1 MAGLQADRDIIAGLA
16 EANHVEYELEK
27 KGISHSTSS
36 HEHELDGI
44 HDGLEFPTDEEKR
57 TLRHVSDAVPWSAYL
72 IAVCELAERFSYY
85 GTTVVFTNFIQQ
97 PLPAGSRTGA
107 DIKQAGALGMG
118 QRASTGIGT
127 FNTFWVYVIPLFG
140 AYIADTRWGR
150 YKTVCVSVAIALFGH
165 VLLVI
170 SAVPGVIEH
179 SHGSLACFLI
189 AIIIMGLGTG
199 GFKANISPLVAEQY
213 KRTKLFI
220 GHTRSGERVIVDP
233 VMTTSKI
240 YMYFYMFIN
249 VGALIGQITMAY
261 SEKYV
266 GFWLAYTLPTIVFC
280 LCPIVLFFGRNM
292 YNTSPP
298 SGSVLSQSLRIWRQ
312 AAKGRW
318 SWNPVTTWKQLNAP
332 GFWEKAMPS
341 HYNDETRPGWM
352 TFDDQW
358 VDEVKRGFKACSVF
372 MWFPIYWLTYN
383 QLNNNLTSQAAT
395 MVTNG
400 IPNDVLSNLDPFA
413 LLIFIPICDMLIYP
427 ALRRAGINFSPL
439 KRITLG
445 FYTGAAAMVWTAV
458 VQHYIYKRNP
468 CGYEV
473 GTCVDGDGNP
483 LTSDLNVWI
492 QTGSYV
498 LIAFSEIFASITGLE
513 YAFTKAPKNM
523 RSLVMSVFLFMSAI
537 SAAIGEAFV
546 PLSTDPLLVWN
557 YGVMAVLAFA
567 AGTIFWFQYRHLDA
581 QEEELNNL
589 DEGHYDDQKHGQ
601 KH

>member
-1 MAGLQADRDIIAGLA
+1 MAGLQADTDILAGLA
-16 EANHVEYELEK
+16 EAKHLEYEFEK
-27 KGISHSTSS
+27 KGISPSTSS

-44 HDGLEFPTDEEKR
+44 HDGLEFPTEEEKR

-97 PLPAGSRTGA
+97 PLPPGSRTGA

-150 YKTVCVSVAIALFGH
+150 YKTVCVAVGIALVGH
-165 VLLVI
+165 VLLII

-179 SHGSLACFLI
+179 SHGSLACFII

-220 GHTRSGERVIVDP
+220 GHTRSGERVIIDP
-233 VMTTSKI
+233 IMTTSKI

-266 GFWLAYTLPTIVFC
+266 GFWLAYTLPTLVFC
-280 LCPIVLFFGRNM
+280 LCPIVLFFGRNR

-298 SGSVLSQSLRIWRQ
+298 SGSVLSQSIRIWRQ

-332 GFWEKAMPS
+332 GFWERAMPS

-395 MVTNG
+395 MITNG

-468 CGYEV
+468 CGYQV
-473 GTCVDGDGNP
+473 GTCADGDGNP

-537 SAAIGEAFV
+537 SSAIGEAFV

-557 YGVMAVLAFA
+557 YGVMAVLAFG

-589 DEGHYDDQKHGQ
+589 GEGHYDDQKH
-601 KH
+601 